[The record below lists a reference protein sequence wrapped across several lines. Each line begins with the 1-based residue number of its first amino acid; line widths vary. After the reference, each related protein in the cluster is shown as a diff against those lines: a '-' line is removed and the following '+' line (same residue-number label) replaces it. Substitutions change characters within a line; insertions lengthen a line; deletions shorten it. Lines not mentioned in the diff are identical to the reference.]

1 MSDAPSDPIFAVD
14 IGATNVKF
22 GVVSPSGRVLSS
34 QRRPTP
40 YPCTPQVLVD
50 LVARRARR
58 SGCRRVGVGFP
69 GEFVD
74 GRCVGWGN
82 LARRGGAGT
91 PVDPAIEALWRGFAL
106 EAALR
111 EETGL
116 DVRVV
121 NDATLAAIGSM
132 VGEGREVVIT
142 LGTGCGL
149 ALTVDGVPT
158 KVRDVGAARRADGR
172 TYDETV
178 GELARETDEGRW
190 RADVVAVVD
199 ELAAEFTADRVH
211 LAGGNARR
219 VDAGWFAPSPPVD
232 VGSNEV
238 SLRGA
243 ARLFES
249 ATGPGR

>member
-1 MSDAPSDPIFAVD
+1 MSDVSPHLIFAVD
-14 IGATNVKF
+14 IGATNIKF
-22 GVVSPSGRVLSS
+22 GVVDPSGEIVSS

-40 YPCTPQVLVD
+40 YPCTPDVLVD
-50 LVARRARR
+50 LVARRALR
-58 SGCRRVGVGFP
+58 SECRRVGVGFP

-74 GRCVGWGN
+74 GRAIGWGN

-91 PVDPAIEALWRGFAL
+91 PVDPEIEAQWRGFPL
-106 EAALR
+106 EAELR
-111 EETGL
+111 RATNL

-121 NDATLAAIGSM
+121 NDATLAALGAM
-132 VGEGREVVIT
+132 EGRGREVIVT

-172 TYDETV
+172 TYDETL
-178 GELARETDEGRW
+178 GERAREVDEARW
-190 RADVVAVVD
+190 RADVVAVVA
-199 ELAAEFTADRVH
+199 ELADEFAADRVH

-219 VDAGWFAPSPPVD
+219 VDGSWFPADPPVD
-232 VGSNEV
+232 VGTNEV

-243 ARLFES
+243 VRLF
-249 ATGPGR
+249 A